1 MYLIS
6 IYKSSLQRCVF
17 KSFAHYSVLFS
28 ITVLCCWISG
38 IPYVLIYIRFVIFF
52 FLLSV
57 DYVLLCLILSFD
69 EQVFF
74 FSLNSILFYFPYAFA
89 VISPQTV
96 RSNVDLTDLHCE
108 TFTLCS
114 LLYFIILGCTY
125 GSLIYFSNFSIWC

>member
-52 FLLSV
+52 FFAFCGLLF
-57 DYVLLCLILSFD
+57 ILFD
-69 EQVFF
+69 IFLWWKNF

-125 GSLIYFSNFSIWC
+125 RSLIYFSNFSIWC